1 MLLYLAVG
9 IFGSY
14 TIFVIGDR
22 LEARCPQAMRVCG
35 LVGRQTLPILC
46 LHMFLY
52 MFLQTGAGVL
62 GLGDGLTKTVMVV
75 GSLVA
80 LTVAGVACHY
90 IIKWLDGR
98 RNDN

>member
-9 IFGSY
+9 ILGSY
-14 TIFVIGDR
+14 TIFVIGDQ
-22 LEARCPQAMRVCG
+22 LEVRCPQMMRVCG

-62 GLGDGLTKTVMVV
+62 GFGDGLTKTVMVV

-80 LTVAGVACHY
+80 LTAAGCGWEY
-90 IIKWLDGR
+90 LNKR
-98 RNDN
+98 KRP